1 MEALEQS
8 VGCPTKEETR
18 GSMKPRGRG
27 IFGADSFFGAALP
40 ARKIVEYQAG
50 ETIISQGDECS
61 DVHHIE
67 EGVVKL
73 TLVSNRGRGG
83 VLGILSAGDFFGESC
98 ISGQS
103 VYLTSAVALVRS
115 SVSKIKRK
123 MMLRLVEEDPGASMR
138 FINYLLTRNLRME
151 QNLIDHLFNSSEKR
165 LARTLLLLARSGAG
179 GKLPPIFEKINQDT
193 LAEMVGTTRSRI
205 NFFMNKFR
213 KLGFIHYNGGLKVHH
228 SLVRILQE

>member
-1 MEALEQS
+1 
-8 VGCPTKEETR
+8 
-18 GSMKPRGRG
+18 MKPRGRG

-179 GKLPPIFEKINQDT
+179 SKLPPIFEKINQDT

-213 KLGFIHYNGGLKVHH
+213 KLGFIHYNGGLKVHNT
-228 SLVRILQE
+228 LVRILQA